1 MSETMA
7 DERLPVGILIGG
19 QWRTEASGGAMPHV
33 NPATGKWQRDLV
45 VAGEAE
51 VDEAVAAAR
60 QALPGWRAMTPQARA
75 QMLTAIARG
84 MRARAD
90 EIGLLTTLENGT
102 LHRYTPDFVE
112 FGAAWFDYYAGWPD
126 KIVGQNF
133 PFPGA
138 VNYTIAEPVGAVG
151 IFLTWNGPPG
161 SIGMKAAAAL
171 AAGCTLVIKTPELAP
186 FTTNVFGEIC
196 AEVGVPPGVVN
207 ILSGGGDTGY
217 QLAKHPGVDKIS
229 FTGGPETA
237 KEIQRACADSLT
249 PLVLELGGK
258 SANIVFADADL
269 DRATADAALGICGL
283 QGQVCNAPTR
293 LLVQR
298 SVHAEMVDRVVAA
311 LDAVDVGDPFAESSA
326 MGPVIS
332 QRAVDRILGMIDA
345 GRGEAGA
352 ELLAGGSRLE
362 GDGFFLRPTAF
373 AVDSNGSPL
382 AQNEVFGPVLTILGF
397 DDEDE
402 AVAIANDTRYGL
414 AAYLHTRDLSRAHRL
429 VAQLDAGSVGV
440 NGGTGLAGPVAPFG
454 GFKQSGYG
462 KEGGHEGIAEYL
474 RTKNVN
480 ILL

>member
-1 MSETMA
+1 MTGAEQ
-7 DERLPVGILIGG
+7 DERLPVGLFIDGD
-19 QWRTEASGGAMPHV
+19 WRREASGGAMPHV
-33 NPATGKWQRDLV
+33 NPATGHRQRDIV

-60 QALPGWRAMTPQARA
+60 QALPGWRAVAPQRRA
-75 QMLTAIARG
+75 QLLLAVAER

-102 LHRYTPDFVE
+102 LNRYAPVFVE
-112 FGAAWFDYYAGWPD
+112 FGASWFDYYDGWAD
-126 KIVGQNF
+126 KLRGEYV

-138 VNYTIAEPVGAVG
+138 INYTVSEPFGVIG

-186 FTTNVFGEIC
+186 FTSNIFGEIC
-196 AEVGVPPGVVN
+196 TEVGIPPGVVN
-207 ILSGGGDTGY
+207 ILSGGPDTG
-217 QLAKHPGVDKIS
+217 LALARHPGVDKIS

-237 KEIQRACADSLT
+237 KEIQRTCAATLT

-269 DRATADAALGICGL
+269 DRAVTDAAMGICGL

-293 LLVQR
+293 LLVER
-298 SVHAEMVDRVVAA
+298 PVYDEVVGRIVAQ
-311 LDAVDVGDPFAESSA
+311 LQAVTVGDPFAEASG

-332 QRAVDRILGMIDA
+332 ERAVDRIMGMIDTA
-345 GRGEAGA
+345 KSEAGT
-352 ELLAGGSRLE
+352 ELLTGGQRLSL
-362 GDGFFLRPTAF
+362 DGFYVQPTAF
-373 AVDSNGSPL
+373 SVGSNGSSL
-382 AQNEVFGPVLTILGF
+382 AQQEVFGPVLTVLTF
-397 DDEDE
+397 DDEAE
-402 AVAIANDTRYGL
+402 AVAVANDTRYGL
-414 AAYLHTRDLSRAHRL
+414 AAYVHTRDVSRAHR
-429 VAQLDAGSVGV
+429 VAGQLDAGSVGV

-454 GFKQSGYG
+454 GFKQIGYG
-462 KEGGHEGIAEYL
+462 KEGGYEGIAEYI